1 MAGENVRDERS
12 QTREAHIKNNV
23 FIVALDTVLVAMED
37 RFTDQNLN
45 MMKQMQLFAPVQL
58 SKYIKIK
65 SEDITEFCDFYGF
78 PAEEVARERNEFI
91 MVYEQLHEIAGQ
103 SYLDKQ
109 SSVSTSANDGRNE
122 SESVASGILDV
133 DCHNSD
139 DDDDV
144 VSMVSNAAENIC
156 SQWLNQSF
164 IKPLRVLLQLS
175 SYPNLTCVYKT
186 LTALAVSSCSAERAM
201 SRVRIVKNRLR
212 STMVDDFFSSLLVL
226 ASEKDILDVLSID
239 DITNRFASLSLPLC
253 KQLIYT

>member
-1 MAGENVRDERS
+1 MAVINR
-12 QTREAHIKNNV
+12 H
-23 FIVALDTVLVAMED
+23 
-37 RFTDQNLN
+37 
-45 MMKQMQLFAPVQL
+45 
-58 SKYIKIK
+58 YKI
-65 SEDITEFCDFYGF
+65 
-78 PAEEVARERNEFI
+78 
-91 MVYEQLHEIAGQ
+91 LHEIAGQ

-122 SESVASGILDV
+122 SESVASDILHV
-133 DCHNSD
+133 DCHNND

-144 VSMVSNAAENIC
+144 VSMVSNAAENIR

-239 DITNRFASLSLPLC
+239 DIINRFASLSLPLC